1 VSAIDPSTVWE
12 TWWRALGLRAPLSG
26 DVAQAIETSLVRS
39 LGEQFGLINI
49 STTRA
54 GDPELERRITQE
66 VASYG
71 RQLGTVLDAVDAL
84 IRHQR
89 GETLPPDDERALDVL
104 QELRAQVE
112 ELKAHNAT
120 ESAERVIDEVE
131 RLARRPQENAAT
143 LRRLRAA
150 LDTG

>member
-1 VSAIDPSTVWE
+1 MSAIDPSTLWE

-26 DVAQAIETSLVRS
+26 DVTQAIETSVVRS

-84 IRHQR
+84 IRRQR
-89 GETLPPDDERALDVL
+89 GETLLPEDERALDVL

-120 ESAERVIDEVE
+120 ESAERVIDEGE